1 LWAAPSRQ
9 KDWADTD
16 TDEDMSFEG
25 PSFSSSF
32 SNESPSAIPSPTIA
46 QPLPSKFQATNK
58 DVAGSY
64 GDGLSMGPPRRP
76 YDSGSDDSLVT
87 PCIDWNAGPTWPEP
101 MVHGQDGIDSQQDGV
116 DVDEFIQRTL
126 AEAAKG
132 PAPGVKKAPGTPVKK
147 VRTLG
152 LDRPWQSAA
161 VSKIGL
167 KDDCDFPSRGG
178 HGNAPRKSLPAA
190 FPGLKSAAKPRGVG
204 KSLLEQCNSDS
215 EGEEESPSGRKNGKY
230 ATASLGL
237 GHPPPLPPG
246 AASVAAKGNP
256 PLFLQKGRWLSRR
269 SSSGQFSTISSG
281 SESTSQTNTPTR
293 AKGNG
298 ESIRVSTF

>member
-1 LWAAPSRQ
+1 MARA
-9 KDWADTD
+9 
-16 TDEDMSFEG
+16 
-25 PSFSSSF
+25 
-32 SNESPSAIPSPTIA
+32 
-46 QPLPSKFQATNK
+46 
-58 DVAGSY
+58 
-64 GDGLSMGPPRRP
+64 
-76 YDSGSDDSLVT
+76 DDSRPGYCRL
-87 PCIDWNAGPTWPEP
+87 P
-101 MVHGQDGIDSQQDGV
+101 HGRCRRGRVYSAHLGRGRQ
-116 DVDEFIQRTL
+116 
-126 AEAAKG
+126 G

-167 KDDCDFPSRGG
+167 KDDCDFPLRGG

-190 FPGLKSAAKPRGVG
+190 FPQLKSAAKPRGAG
-204 KSLLEQCNSDS
+204 KSLLDQCNSDS

-246 AASVAAKGNP
+246 AASVTGKGNP

-281 SESTSQTNTPTR
+281 SESTSQANTPTR

-298 ESIRVSTF
+298 ESIRVSAFRYGRANR